1 MSKSKLDVP
10 VGTVV
15 SYRKKLLKVEECG
28 LCTGC
33 YFRNKRSCNTSPCGR
48 DVRKDDVNVIFKLVT
63 NKQA

>member
-15 SYRKKLLKVEECG
+15 SYRKKQLRVVRNS

-48 DVRKDDVNVIFKLVT
+48 DVRKDSTNVLFKIVT
-63 NKQA
+63 DEQA

>member
-15 SYRKKLLKVEECG
+15 SYRKKQLKVEEG
-28 LCTGC
+28 SLCTGC

-48 DVRKDDVNVIFKLVT
+48 DVRKDSTNVIFKLVT
-63 NKQA
+63 NEQA

>member
-15 SYRKKLLKVEECG
+15 TYRKKLLKVVRNG

-33 YFRNKRSCNTSPCGR
+33 YFRDKRSCNTAPCGR
-48 DVRKDDVNVIFKLVT
+48 DVRKDSTSVLFKLVT
-63 NKQA
+63 DEQA